1 MFTRQLGRLVDQRG
15 HSLSCISLH
24 PGVVYTE
31 LYVNVWWMKIFSL
44 AARWVVVPAVTP
56 HCTIPMLCR
65 LVMKTPEQGGDTLVH
80 AALDP
85 ALATPAMQGHHLE
98 NHRVTRYGDDDNDL

>member
-15 HSLSCISLH
+15 HSLACISLH

-31 LYVNVWWMKIFSL
+31 LYINVWWMRIFSL
-44 AARWVVVPAVTP
+44 AARWVVAAVTP
-56 HCTIPMLCR
+56 HYPHVMAR